1 MTFMDVLL
9 SSLIPALVIV
19 HLFVTPF
26 TKVEESFNLQAAH
39 DIINYGLP
47 YRNISQ
53 NLHQNYDHFSFPGA
67 VPRTFV
73 GAISLAVLSK
83 PFLFLNGP
91 QNAQMIVR
99 GLLGSFNSFALLSYK
114 NSLAKEYGT
123 VTGRWFV
130 LLIATQFHVIY
141 YASRTLPNMFAFG
154 LTTLALKEFIPRRL
168 SQERMD
174 ISRRQKRGIL
184 FLVFAGVI
192 FRAEVSILLGSQLLC
207 LLIKSKISMGTIIT
221 TLIKSASIALFI
233 TFTVD
238 SYLWQYPVW
247 PELAG
252 FYFNAIQG
260 NSANWGTSSIY
271 FYFTNILPK
280 LLLNPIIIV
289 GLIPIGVYLPGIRD
303 PVRGLIVPSLLYV
316 AIYSLQ
322 PHKETRFIIYVVP
335 PLTAAAACSASY
347 IWNRASKSLPYFIG
361 SIFLVFSIILS
372 GMAVVSILFISSFNY
387 PGGEAISRLNK
398 LILNS
403 ESSVRSNHIQQIAI
417 HMDVY
422 SCMTGITRFLEIFP
436 AEGTSKD
443 LNIVNGNRRHVIYDK
458 TENNTLLHQ
467 LEWWNQFDYALI
479 ETPESALGT
488 WDILSTILGYSGVE
502 VLCPGDTGSLLSNR
516 EFEVLHRI
524 RKVARIIT
532 HGWWIGPKLGPK
544 IYILQR
550 PPGSEKDFE
559 II

>member
-1 MTFMDVLL
+1 MLDVLL
-9 SSLIPALVIV
+9 SSLIPILIFV
-19 HLFVTPF
+19 HLYVAPF

-39 DIINYGLP
+39 DIIKYGLP

-83 PFLFLNGP
+83 PFVFFNGP
-91 QNAQMIVR
+91 QNAQLIVR

-114 NSLAKEYGT
+114 NSLAKEYGA

-154 LTTLALKEFIPRRL
+154 LTTLALKEFIPRSL

-174 ISRRQKRGIL
+174 ISKRQKRGIL
-184 FLVFAGVI
+184 FLVVAGVI
-192 FRAEVSILLGSQLLC
+192 FRAEVSILLGSQLLY
-207 LLIKSKISMGTIIT
+207 LLIKARISVGTILS
-221 TLIKSASIALFI
+221 TLIKSASIALFT

-238 SYLWQYPVW
+238 SYLWQYLVW

-260 NSANWGTSSIY
+260 KSTNWGTSSTH

-280 LLLNPIIIV
+280 LLLNPVTIF

-303 PVRGLIVPSLLYV
+303 RVRGLIVPSLLYV

-322 PHKETRFIIYVVP
+322 PHKEARFIIYVVP

-361 SIFLVFSIILS
+361 SIS
-372 GMAVVSILFISSFNY
+372 MVVSVIVSGIAVAGILFISSFNY
-387 PGGEAISRLNK
+387 PGGEAISSLNK
-398 LILNS
+398 LILNT
-403 ESSVRSNHIQQIAI
+403 ESSVGSNHTQQIAI

-422 SCMTGITRFLEIFP
+422 SCMTGITRFLEIP
-436 AEGTSKD
+436 SVEGTFKD
-443 LNIVNGNRRHVIYDK
+443 FNIVNGSRRHVIYDK
-458 TENNTLLHQ
+458 TENDTLLHQ
-467 LEWWNQFDYALI
+467 QEWWNQFDYALM

-488 WDILSTILGYSGVE
+488 WDIMTTVLGFSGVE
-502 VLCPGDTGSLLSNR
+502 VLRPGDTGSLFSNR
-516 EFEVLHRI
+516 GFESLHRI
-524 RKVARIIT
+524 RKVTRIIT
-532 HGWWIGPKLGPK
+532 HGWWIGPKLSPK

-550 PPGSEKDFE
+550 PPDAKKDIN